1 LPDEDKSSGD
11 VNMKDAM
18 KKKIFRKWI
27 IVLFL
32 LLSFPVMLTG
42 KMDQYSEAYIDE
54 AFQQSFITFAIARTL
69 NGIVS
74 VAQGTHLGIEPP
86 MVSVNLAVGEILDP
100 INDLIEQFSWVML
113 ASTASLGMQKI
124 LMQMGHS
131 TAFTYFIIV
140 TASFL
145 VILSFWQKLFEK
157 RVIQK
162 VLGVVLIL
170 IIARFSMALIA
181 LGSEVVYENYLKTDY
196 QQSYTGLEASRERI
210 KQINGMMTNPLPED
224 RDESVME
231 SAKKML
237 NAVGENINVNRL
249 MREYEVEA
257 ERTATNI
264 INMII
269 VFVMQTI
276 VFPLLF
282 LVLIYISMKIT
293 WKTMFMRNP
302 EIDA

>member
-1 LPDEDKSSGD
+1 
-11 VNMKDAM
+11 M
-18 KKKIFRKWI
+18 KKRMYRKWI
-27 IVLFL
+27 TILFL

-42 KMDQYSEAYIDE
+42 KLDQYSKDYIDE
-54 AFQQSFITFAIARTL
+54 AFERSLITFAIARTL

-74 VAQGTHLGIEPP
+74 VAQGTHFGIEPP

-124 LMQMGHS
+124 LMQIGHS
-131 TAFTYFIIV
+131 PVFSYFIIFF
-140 TASFL
+140 ASFL

-170 IIARFSMALIA
+170 IIARFGMALIA
-181 LGSEVVYENYLKTDY
+181 LGSEWVYENYLKTEY
-196 QQSYTGLEASRERI
+196 QLSYTQLETSKERI
-210 KQINGMMTNPLPED
+210 RQINGMMTSTMPADKE
-224 RDESVME
+224 ESVLE

-237 NAVGENINVNRL
+237 NTVGDNININRI
-249 MREYEVEA
+249 MVEYETEA
-257 ERTATNI
+257 EHAATNI

-282 LVLIYISMKIT
+282 LLLIYLGIKLV
-293 WKTMFMRNP
+293 WKSMFMRNP
-302 EIDA
+302 DIST